1 MTTRGTYI
9 LKKLSAYH
17 GFMLTT
23 VAIVLAFKKR
33 QEKNR

>member
-17 GFMLTT
+17 GFMLTSLLLICLLFYWEE
-23 VAIVLAFKKR
+23 V
-33 QEKNR
+33 